1 MISVIIPVYNEQESL
16 PALLEYLNAKCDKA
30 ETEILI
36 VDGGSEDETVP
47 IASKLGAKVCKS
59 AEKGRSKQM
68 NWGARQ
74 AEGDIL
80 YFLHADTFPPASFID
95 DIKIAVEKGYGAGC
109 FRLSF
114 DVQHPL
120 LAFYSWFT
128 RFDVNLFRFGDQSL
142 FVKKSTWKKVGGFD
156 ESLIVMEDQVIIS
169 LLKKEAA
176 FKIINKEVVTSAR
189 KYIQVGIIN
198 LQLVFTVIVLL
209 FYAGVDHK
217 KIVNFYR
224 RQI

>member
-1 MISVIIPVYNEQESL
+1 M
-16 PALLEYLNAKCDKA
+16 
-30 ETEILI
+30 ET
-36 VDGGSEDETVP
+36 
-47 IASKLGAKVCKS
+47 
-59 AEKGRSKQM
+59 
-68 NWGARQ
+68 
-74 AEGDIL
+74 
-80 YFLHADTFPPASFID
+80 
-95 DIKIAVEKGYGAGC
+95 IAVEKGFGAGC

-114 DVQHPL
+114 DLQHPL
-120 LAFYSWFT
+120 LAFYAWFT

-189 KYIQVGIIN
+189 KYIQVGIIK

>member
-1 MISVIIPVYNEQESL
+1 MISIIIPVFNEEKSL
-16 PALLEYLNAKCDKA
+16 PALLQYLNRHSDAL
-30 ETEILI
+30 ETEILV
-36 VDGGSEDETVP
+36 VDGGSEDDTRT
-47 IASKLGAKVCKS
+47 IASNLGANVYKS
-59 AEKGRSKQM
+59 AAKGRSKQM
-68 NWGARQ
+68 NLGAQ
-74 AEGDIL
+74 YAKGEIL
-80 YFLHADTFPPASFID
+80 YFLHADTYPPASFLT
-95 DIKIAVEKGYGAGC
+95 DIKQAINEGFGAGC

-120 LAFYSWFT
+120 LVFYAWFT

-142 FVKKSTWKKVGGFD
+142 FVKKSTWNKVGGFD
-156 ESLIVMEDQVIIS
+156 EALVVMEDQVIIP
-169 LLKKEAA
+169 LLKKESD
-176 FKIINKEVVTSAR
+176 FKILDKNVVTSAR
-189 KYIQVGIIN
+189 KYMQVGIIK